1 LEFEIWNLFLVG
13 EGEVKRERTRGRKGQ
28 RVLVISA
35 HPDDTEFGCGGTL
48 ARWAQEG
55 AEVFYCIC
63 TSGEKGTDDPHLPC
77 HALALIR
84 EKEQRA
90 AARVIGARE
99 VVFLRKPDGELEYS
113 LDFRGDLVRVIRQF
127 RPHTL
132 FTHDPANRSFDV
144 QYIFH
149 ADHRVVGEL
158 AFDAAYP
165 AALNHNFYPAHL
177 VEGLSPHAVSEIY
190 FFASAQQ
197 DTWIDIEPTL
207 HLKLQALRCHA
218 SQIKKPKMME
228 EMVRTWFGAW
238 GREKGFVYAERFR
251 RLQIFQ
257 NPGERMKKLKETLQ
271 QAPRNKNLNHR
282 GRRAR
287 RKNEKD

>member
-1 LEFEIWNLFLVG
+1 MKKQQT
-13 EGEVKRERTRGRKGQ
+13 KRGKGH
-28 RVLVISA
+28 RILVISA

-48 ARWAQEG
+48 ARWAREG

-63 TSGEKGTDDPHLPC
+63 TSGEKGTDDPNLPC
-77 HALALIR
+77 HALASIR

-99 VVFLRKPDGELEYS
+99 VVFLRKPDGDLEYS

-177 VEGLSPHAVSEIY
+177 VDGLSPHAVSEIC
-190 FFASAQQ
+190 FFASAEPN
-197 DTWIDIEPTL
+197 TWIDIEPTL

-218 SQIKKPKMME
+218 SQIKNPRMME
-228 EMVRTWFGAW
+228 GMVRTWFGAW
-238 GREKGFVYAERFR
+238 GREKGFAYAERFR
-251 RLQIFQ
+251 RLEIFQ
-257 NPGERMKKLKETLQ
+257 NPGERMKKLKATLK
-271 QAPRNKNLNHR
+271 QAPNPNHPITNKLQ
-282 GRRAR
+282 G
-287 RKNEKD
+287 KTKK

>member
-1 LEFEIWNLFLVG
+1 MRD
-13 EGEVKRERTRGRKGQ
+13 KKGQ

-48 ARWAQEG
+48 AKWAQEG

-63 TSGEKGTDDPHLPC
+63 TSGEKGTDDPNLPC
-77 HALALIR
+77 HALAPIR

-90 AARVIGARE
+90 AARVIGAGE
-99 VVFLRKPDGELEYS
+99 VVFLRKPDGDLAYS

-190 FFASAQQ
+190 FFASAQP
-197 DTWIDIEPTL
+197 DAWIDIEPTL

-228 EMVRTWFGAW
+228 EMVRTWFRAW
-238 GREKGFVYAERFR
+238 GREKGFAYAERFR

-257 NPGERMKKLKETLQ
+257 NPGERMKKLKETLKQ
-271 QAPRNKNLNHR
+271 EPNNKPAPRNKKPNPG

-287 RKNEKD
+287 RDKK

>member
-1 LEFEIWNLFLVG
+1 L
-13 EGEVKRERTRGRKGQ
+13 RRQRTKERKGQ
-28 RVLVISA
+28 RALVISA

-48 ARWAQEG
+48 AKWAREG

-63 TSGEKGTDDPHLPC
+63 TSGEKGTDDPRLPC

-84 EKEQRA
+84 EREQRA

-99 VVFLRKPDGELEYS
+99 VVFLRKPDGDLLYS

-132 FTHDPANRSFDV
+132 FTHDPANRSFDL

-149 ADHRVVGEL
+149 SDHRVVGEL

-165 AALNHNFYPAHL
+165 AALNHNYYPSHR

-190 FFASAQQ
+190 FFASAEP
-197 DTWIDIEPTL
+197 DTWIDIGPTL
-207 HLKLQALRCHA
+207 HLKLQALRCHV
-218 SQIKKPKMME
+218 SQIQKPKRME

-238 GREKGFVYAERFR
+238 GREKGFAYAERFR
-251 RLQIFQ
+251 RLEVFQ
-257 NPGERMKKLKETLQ
+257 NPGERAKKLKEILKPSADNK
-271 QAPRNKNLNHR
+271 QAPRKTQ
-282 GRRAR
+282 
-287 RKNEKD
+287 K